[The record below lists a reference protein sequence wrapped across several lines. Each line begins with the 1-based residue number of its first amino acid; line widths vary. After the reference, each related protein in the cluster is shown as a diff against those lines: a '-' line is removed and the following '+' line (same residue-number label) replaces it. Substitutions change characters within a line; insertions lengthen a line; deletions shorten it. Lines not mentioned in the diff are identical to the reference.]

1 MQDGLERLEVELR
14 EFQQNADLDY
24 VDPGRLSSLVD
35 SLQGTLCEVL
45 NRAKK
50 RGHHLLTGQTPCGW
64 AAQTCRLT
72 PNSASD
78 RLCVGKH
85 LEAMPRVAEA
95 LSSGEIGY
103 QATSVIC
110 HFREQL
116 REDLRENGD
125 DELWVNHAK
134 EFSIKEL
141 KLVADNALYVLDP
154 DSFDRLVEED
164 YEKRFLS
171 ISESGGMFHISG
183 VLDREGGSAL
193 KAAIDSLAKRIG
205 TGDERTPK
213 QRRAD
218 ALVEVAH
225 HAMDQGTLPRR
236 NGVRPHINVNTTV
249 EGLKGELGAA
259 ASELQ
264 SGTPV
269 SSKTVQRLACDGT
282 LSRVLKAD
290 SVVVDVGRATRAVSP
305 AQWRALKARHRT
317 CTAPGCDRPINWTSP
332 HHVEF
337 WAHGGKSNLGNL
349 LPLCYFHHRL
359 VHEGGWQVIKAGDK
373 VKFIPPERTIP
384 RRVRGP
390 GMRWAA

>member
-1 MQDGLERLEVELR
+1 MPIALDLLEAAVREFRLSADFDFVDPRRFAAVVDGLKG
-14 EFQQNADLDY
+14 DLCD
-24 VDPGRLSSLVD
+24 
-35 SLQGTLCEVL
+35 VL
-45 NRAKK
+45 NRARK
-50 RGHHLLTGQTPCGW
+50 RGDHLLTGQTPCGW
-64 AAQTCRLT
+64 TAQTCRLT
-72 PNSASD
+72 PSSASD
-78 RLCVGKH
+78 RLCVGRH
-85 LEAMPRVAEA
+85 LEAMPHVAEA
-95 LSSGEIGY
+95 LGSGEIGY

-110 HFREQL
+110 HFRDQL
-116 REDLRENGD
+116 REDLREQGD
-125 DELWVNHAK
+125 DQVWVNHAK

-171 ISESGGMFHISG
+171 ISESSGMFHLSG

-236 NGVRPHINVNTTV
+236 NGARPHITVHTTI
-249 EGLKGELGAA
+249 EGLKAELGAA

-264 SGTPV
+264 NGTPV

-317 CTAPGCDRPINWTSP
+317 CAGPGCDRPINWTSP

-337 WAHGGKSNLGNL
+337 WARGGKTSLPNL

-359 VHEGGWQVIKAGDK
+359 VHEGGWQVIRAGDG
-373 VKFIPPERTIP
+373 VKFIPPERVIP
-384 RRVRGP
+384 ARVRGP